1 MTARLSQPIESLINH
16 TGPEPDFAKVS
27 RKSIFAYVD
36 VAIVGSGYGGSIAAT
51 RLAENENGR
60 EPMRSRPL
68 HQAADGIAKPDDTRA
83 APKKLIEM
91 QHGGDYSATDVFRS
105 GRRTELARFVL
116 LRART
121 VGTTK
126 TPSGARCFVVNTGP
140 AHGPS
145 TKRSQPPG
153 RSL

>member
-1 MTARLSQPIESLINH
+1 MLRDRGTVHVDERA
-16 TGPEPDFAKVS
+16 GVS
-27 RKSIFAYVD
+27 RATAMDRARQQAFAS
-36 VAIVGSGYGGSIAAT
+36 A